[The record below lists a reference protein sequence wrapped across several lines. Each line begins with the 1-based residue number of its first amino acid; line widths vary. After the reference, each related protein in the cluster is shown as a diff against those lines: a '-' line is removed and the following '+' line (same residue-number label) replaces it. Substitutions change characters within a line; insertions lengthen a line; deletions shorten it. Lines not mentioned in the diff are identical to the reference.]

1 LSVDISVWPSPF
13 SEGAAF
19 FMSPEDQATA
29 FSQDLAALIDRYAQE
44 FELNYATIIGVLAM
58 HQTILSLDAVAAGD
72 AD

>member
-1 LSVDISVWPSPF
+1 
-13 SEGAAF
+13 
-19 FMSPEDQATA
+19 MSPEAQATA

-58 HQTILSLDAVAAGD
+58 HQTILSLDAVAVGD